1 MLCNSHKLY
10 VAFKEQNP
18 DVKVGFSKFCSLHP
32 EACVI
37 TGKSGTHQF
46 VYLQY
51 INVVLLVDALKWDLT
66 YNHLISKIVCDST
79 NRECMMHRCENCP
92 GKEALRT
99 FLHEELTDF
108 DQDEEFHCMQWG
120 TTD

>member
-37 TGKSGTHQF
+37 TGKSGTYSVCVSTIHQCCITCGCTQ
-46 VYLQY
+46 V
-51 INVVLLVDALKWDLT
+51 
-66 YNHLISKIVCDST
+66 
-79 NRECMMHRCENCP
+79 
-92 GKEALRT
+92 G
-99 FLHEELTDF
+99 F
-108 DQDEEFHCMQWG
+108 DIQSSDQ
-120 TTD
+120 